1 MHLMKLQAAKDAY
14 CYLTYFIKM
23 LGSVVFDIVSIDYE
37 NDDDDHT
44 QITLITVYDAS
55 GYPVL
60 TVRAGKDFACFAATT
75 DDMARM
81 FITNDYG
88 KVVEL

>member
-1 MHLMKLQAAKDAY
+1 MRLTQLQTAKDTY
-14 CYLTYFIKM
+14 CNLHYFIKI
-23 LGSVVFDIVSIDYE
+23 LGSVVFDTVSIDYE

-44 QITLITVYDAS
+44 QVTLITVYDAS
-55 GYPVL
+55 GYAVL
-60 TVRAGKDFACFAATT
+60 TVRADEFTCYAATT